1 MADNGKISHLRGDT
15 SLRWCVASSSLC
27 FNCGRRAYYPP
38 SIFSILTIKSWSNI
52 GSFTKGAGLMPAPY
66 FFHKTR
72 VQKSVEEICTLFFS
86 RAQPRIAQ
94 ERRLSFRSVVSPVKR
109 LNALRAVYGLL
120 LRLVKSGAFAVSVW
134 IAVSQPIAADLHCTA
149 TVLAEAFPSGFIAG
163 DPFILHWLDYFEISK
178 GLACKVVLKLELGA
192 TTGSCFTFSKT
203 V

>member
-1 MADNGKISHLRGDT
+1 ML
-15 SLRWCVASSSLC
+15 
-27 FNCGRRAYYPP
+27 
-38 SIFSILTIKSWSNI
+38 
-52 GSFTKGAGLMPAPY
+52 APY

-86 RAQPRIAQ
+86 RAPPRIAQ
-94 ERRLSFRSVVSPVKR
+94 ERRLGLRRVSPVKA

-134 IAVSQPIAADLHCTA
+134 IAMSQPIASDFHCA
-149 TVLAEAFPSGFIAG
+149 PTVLTEAFPSGFVTS
-163 DPFILHWLDYFEISK
+163 DPIILHWLDYFEIAK
-178 GLACKVVLKLELGA
+178 GLACEVVLELELGA

>member
-1 MADNGKISHLRGDT
+1 MCWLPIFFVRERLKGTEIQFGD
-15 SLRWCVASSSLC
+15 L
-27 FNCGRRAYYPP
+27 YP
-38 SIFSILTIKSWSNI
+38 IFFLVLS
-52 GSFTKGAGLMPAPY
+52 
-66 FFHKTR
+66 
-72 VQKSVEEICTLFFS
+72 
-86 RAQPRIAQ
+86 PRIAQ
-94 ERRLSFRSVVSPVKR
+94 ERRLGFGSVISPVKR

-134 IAVSQPIAADLHCTA
+134 IAVSQPIATDFHCTT
-149 TVLAEAFPSGFIAG
+149 TVLAETFPSGFIAG

>member
-134 IAVSQPIAADLHCTA
+134 IAVSQPIATNFHCTT
-149 TVLAEAFPSGFIAG
+149 TVLAETFPSGFIAG
-163 DPFILHWLDYFEISK
+163 DPFILHWQI
-178 GLACKVVLKLELGA
+178 GRA
-192 TTGSCFTFSKT
+192 SCRER